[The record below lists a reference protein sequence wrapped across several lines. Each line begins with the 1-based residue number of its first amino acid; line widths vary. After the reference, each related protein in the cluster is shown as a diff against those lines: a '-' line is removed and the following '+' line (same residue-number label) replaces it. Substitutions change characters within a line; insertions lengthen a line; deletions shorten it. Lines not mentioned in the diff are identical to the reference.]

1 MSLHVMIPTSHYI
14 CSTLTRIPHV
24 YPHITPDFKTHDF
37 NELLPTNNPA
47 NSALDNLF
55 IISTIQHLKLL
66 YRPFCTPLSSRW
78 IRLDYFSTLPG
89 GMLTECLGC
98 PYMTGYEPKLQLG
111 LDSDRCSHA
120 SSHAFQLP
128 VPSFRER
135 AFGCDQFCHT
145 SHSLSYISQLRPSF
159 ANLLRFSKSDLIL
172 AEQRFMSEESW
183 CD

>member
-1 MSLHVMIPTSHYI
+1 M
-14 CSTLTRIPHV
+14 PHV
-24 YPHITPDFKTHDF
+24 YPHITPYFKMHDF
-37 NELLPTNNPA
+37 DKLLPTNNPT
-47 NSALDNLF
+47 NSVLDNLF
-55 IISTIQHLKLL
+55 IFSTIQQLKLL
-66 YRPFCTPLSSRW
+66 YRLFLHASIPRW
-78 IRLDYFSTLPG
+78 VRPDHFSTLPNG
-89 GMLTECLGC
+89 TLTECLGC
-98 PYMTGYEPKLQLG
+98 PYTTGYEPKLQLG
-111 LDSDRCSHA
+111 LNSDRCSHA